1 MCGIVGY
8 IGLQLASAIILDG
21 LSRLEY
27 RGYDSAGIA
36 VIGEK
41 GSLELRREVGKLRN
55 LVNDV
60 MANPIKGNIGIG
72 HTRWATHGRPT
83 VYNAHPHSD
92 ESGKLVVVH
101 NGIIENYMALKEELK
116 KKYEFKS
123 DTDTEVLAHL
133 IQDNYNGDL
142 YQAVQKALQ
151 KVHGA
156 YAISVIHADHPDYFV
171 AAKNSSPLII
181 GIGEGENFVASDVPA
196 ILNYTRDI
204 IYLEDEEI
212 GVIYADKV
220 DVYNLAGE
228 KQDKKVAKI
237 SWNIASAEKG
247 GYEHFMLK
255 EIHEQP
261 SSIAQAL
268 AGRASEADGKL
279 YLDDLGLSIEDLK
292 SVNRITILAC
302 GTSYYAG
309 LVGKYYLEKMAKI
322 PVDVDLASEFRY
334 REPFVDSNTLVI
346 GISQSGETA
355 DTLAAIKLVKG
366 LGAKTIGVLNVMGSA
381 ISRETTGNMYIHC
394 GPEIGVA
401 STKAFT
407 STIVCMYMLSL
418 YFGQQRGL
426 IGPEEI
432 RENIIALKTLPNL
445 VDKVFDI
452 ENKIKGIANKL
463 ANFQHC
469 LFLGRNYNF
478 PIALEGALKLKEL
491 SYIHAEGYAAGE
503 MKHGPIALID
513 KDMPVISIATE
524 SATYEKVISN
534 MKEVKARDAI
544 AIALATEGDKELGN
558 EVDYIIYLPKVKE
571 ELSPIVNVVPLQLLS
586 YYVALRKG
594 CDVDQP
600 RNLAKSVTVE

>member
-228 KQDKKVAKI
+228 KQDKKVDMSILCLK
-237 SWNIASAEKG
+237 K
-247 GYEHFMLK
+247 FMNSL
-255 EIHEQP
+255 HLLP
-261 SSIAQAL
+261 
-268 AGRASEADGKL
+268 RHW
-279 YLDDLGLSIEDLK
+279 
-292 SVNRITILAC
+292 
-302 GTSYYAG
+302 
-309 LVGKYYLEKMAKI
+309 LVE
-322 PVDVDLASEFRY
+322 
-334 REPFVDSNTLVI
+334 
-346 GISQSGETA
+346 
-355 DTLAAIKLVKG
+355 
-366 LGAKTIGVLNVMGSA
+366 
-381 ISRETTGNMYIHC
+381 
-394 GPEIGVA
+394 
-401 STKAFT
+401 
-407 STIVCMYMLSL
+407 
-418 YFGQQRGL
+418 
-426 IGPEEI
+426 
-432 RENIIALKTLPNL
+432 
-445 VDKVFDI
+445 
-452 ENKIKGIANKL
+452 
-463 ANFQHC
+463 
-469 LFLGRNYNF
+469 
-478 PIALEGALKLKEL
+478 
-491 SYIHAEGYAAGE
+491 
-503 MKHGPIALID
+503 
-513 KDMPVISIATE
+513 
-524 SATYEKVISN
+524 
-534 MKEVKARDAI
+534 
-544 AIALATEGDKELGN
+544 
-558 EVDYIIYLPKVKE
+558 
-571 ELSPIVNVVPLQLLS
+571 
-586 YYVALRKG
+586 LRKQMENYILMIL
-594 CDVDQP
+594 DY
-600 RNLAKSVTVE
+600 L